1 VGKVRRLDLVT
12 LFSGT
17 TLGSVQTDEI
27 KAILVSALASIT
39 VILANALINWLF
51 SRKKT
56 DD

>member
-1 VGKVRRLDLVT
+1 MRRLDLVT